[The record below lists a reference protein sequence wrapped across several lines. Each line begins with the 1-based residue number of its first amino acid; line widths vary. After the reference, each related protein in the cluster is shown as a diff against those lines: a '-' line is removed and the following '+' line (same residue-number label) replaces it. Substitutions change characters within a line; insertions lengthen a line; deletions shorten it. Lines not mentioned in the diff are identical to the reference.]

1 MTIQPMVIRSAVSQI
16 FASMIPVKRWS
27 SRKDMIFSYYRC
39 AVTLEEIPQKSC
51 GAMQEFANFFI
62 NSEKLK
68 NCDFRDVLYY
78 CDCC

>member
-27 SRKDMIFSYYRC
+27 SRNDMIFSYYRC

-51 GAMQEFANFFI
+51 GAMQEFAI
-62 NSEKLK
+62 SLSTVK
-68 NCDFRDVLYY
+68 N
-78 CDCC
+78 